1 MHRGRW
7 EQGLN
12 QHGPSWP
19 GAWRK
24 GHHGHLGGRVVV
36 DLREGVL
43 SQVHEMTRDWDKA
56 DVHGAPWAGSTGGM
70 GVQAWGCRAACLT
83 IPTAPSWVAFLST
96 PCGPGACVERVD
108 CLAETAGREWSL
120 SGRFKDRTV
129 VTPRPQPHCCP
140 ALGASG
146 MGAPHGAGGGAGL
159 PEGLA
164 ASEAYLS
171 QVMPPADKT
180 RWTCHQHGQM
190 TVSLGG
196 GTCLQT

>member
-1 MHRGRW
+1 MCT
-7 EQGLN
+7 EL
-12 QHGPSWP
+12 P
-19 GAWRK
+19 GQ
-24 GHHGHLGGRVVV
+24 
-36 DLREGVL
+36 EVL
-43 SQVHEMTRDWDKA
+43 E
-56 DVHGAPWAGSTGGM
+56 GM

-83 IPTAPSWVAFLST
+83 VPTAPSWVAFLST

-129 VTPRPQPHCCP
+129 VTPWPQPHCCP

-159 PEGLA
+159 PEGLD

-171 QVMPPADKT
+171 QVMPAVLFS
-180 RWTCHQHGQM
+180 H
-190 TVSLGG
+190 
-196 GTCLQT
+196 TCLVKKEKQIINHIISCISSIAYGKPGLNLSLHVITYRVVYL